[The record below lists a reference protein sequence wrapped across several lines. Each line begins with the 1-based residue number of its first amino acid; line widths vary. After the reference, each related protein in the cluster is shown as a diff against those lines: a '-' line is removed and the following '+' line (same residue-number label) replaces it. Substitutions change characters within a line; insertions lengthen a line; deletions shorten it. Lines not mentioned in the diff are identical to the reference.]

1 MYPVVDM
8 RATGVRLRQIMEM
21 KAVTAKDIQRYL
33 GLACVQSVY
42 RWLGGHSLPSM
53 DNLYA
58 LSELF
63 QMPMDQMIVGS
74 RRFGTIS
81 SYRAFCAR
89 MAAYERKIQIE
100 RDRAA

>member
-8 RATGVRLRQIMEM
+8 RATGVRLRQIMEK

-53 DNLYA
+53 DNLFSIY
-58 LSELF
+58 EFF
-63 QMPMDQMIVGS
+63 QM
-74 RRFGTIS
+74 TI
-81 SYRAFCAR
+81 
-89 MAAYERKIQIE
+89 
-100 RDRAA
+100 D